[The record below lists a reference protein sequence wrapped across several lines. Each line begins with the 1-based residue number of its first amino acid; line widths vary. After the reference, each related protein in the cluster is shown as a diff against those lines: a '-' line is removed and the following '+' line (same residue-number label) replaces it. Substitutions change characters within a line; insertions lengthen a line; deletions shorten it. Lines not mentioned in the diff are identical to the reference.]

1 MSEIN
6 NFNVNCNARQHI
18 VRVVV
23 HKMVFLYENYPNKFH
38 KNNVAALLDK
48 TLGLPSTIFYDP
60 VSYHGYLNRALENA
74 RRKLLHDYFITFILL

>member
-23 HKMVFLYENYPNKFH
+23 HIMVFLYGNYPNKFH
-38 KNNVAALLDK
+38 KINVAVLLGK

-60 VSYHGYLNRALENA
+60 VSYHGYLDRAVENA
-74 RRKLLHDYFITFILL
+74 RRKLLREYFITFILL